1 MCSEQYRKQ
10 SQIYYKKLMC
20 KSETES
26 EKGIGH
32 GWFLEIIQLE
42 KPRNPNRLMLFQK
55 HLEVSYSFKIS
66 KQYKWAC
73 NSHWQWSSL
82 HSVQS
87 SGTMWII
94 NMIWKKVPKSSQS
107 SHCLQTQMPSFHCK
121 MALAAGMSV
130 MCKDWNPVRNSP
142 NFQPMQ
148 LLSYANYS
156 RDGQRVVGNMAK

>member
-1 MCSEQYRKQ
+1 MFRAIQETKPNLLQEAHV
-10 SQIYYKKLMC
+10 QIRNWIWKRHWAWMISWNYSVGEAKK
-20 KSETES
+20 SS
-26 EKGIGH
+26 
-32 GWFLEIIQLE
+32 
-42 KPRNPNRLMLFQK
+42 RLMLFQK